1 MTAPGGA
8 EHTGVSPAQQ
18 ALMRAQLA
26 ATATPRHSD
35 SPQLAAP
42 RSSRTTD
49 RAAHRHSNH
58 RRAVDRGGDARTANN
73 PDERPQA
80 ETGLAGTADAA
91 PTLTVIVQPQDFRLP
106 DVLRQI
112 EAGKVVLLMPRDT
125 GRD

>member
-26 ATATPRHSD
+26 AMATPRHSG
-35 SPQLAAP
+35 SPQVTAP

-49 RAAHRHSNH
+49 RARHRHSNH
-58 RRAVDRGGDARTANN
+58 RRAVDGSGDVRTTNN
-73 PDERPQA
+73 PDERPQPGA
-80 ETGLAGTADAA
+80 CLAGTADAA
-91 PTLTVIVQPQDFRLP
+91 ATVTVIVEPQDFRLP

-112 EAGKVVLLMPRDT
+112 EAGKIVLLMPQRSGHD
-125 GRD
+125 